1 MPLELVLALLM
12 DTGVRETAAP
22 RHYPHFDTTGV
33 VTFPFDDAHLLDPSH
48 HDAGAV
54 WVSPNARPGMHLPL
68 YIYLH
73 GLNRARILRRWMH
86 GSHWDMRTIVGPM
99 VMEGLVGPI
108 AVAVPA
114 TTGDSAQAAA
124 TIYPRFDVAD
134 FVERADRALAPQGF
148 HIDRRRVIFSSHS
161 ASGCQSGNGL
171 YAAVGS
177 PAVSTIFDIDCCMD
191 GRFGRILATAPPWQ
205 QVIAVY
211 QDYMWNNGRN
221 YDSFTA
227 AFLRFSALSPGAM
240 NRVLE
245 HYTMAGI
252 DVHNDIVPVTL
263 RRWLPA
269 LVPPSPRTP
278 ASLPAR

>member
-12 DTGVRETAAP
+12 DAGVRESAAP
-22 RHYPHFDTTGV
+22 RHYPHFDMTGV
-33 VTFPFDDAHLLDPSH
+33 VTFPFDDVHLLDRAH

-54 WVSPNARPGMHLPL
+54 WVTPNARPGARLPL

-73 GLNRARILRRWMH
+73 GLNRDRVLHRWMH

-99 VMEGLVGPI
+99 TMEGIVGPM
-108 AVAVPA
+108 AVVVVA

-124 TIYPRFDVAD
+124 TIYPRMNVPALVDS
-134 FVERADRALAPQGF
+134 ADRALGPSGF
-148 HIDRRRVIFSSHS
+148 HIDRSRVTFSSHS
-161 ASGCQSGNGL
+161 ASGCEMGNGL

-177 PAVSTIFDIDCCMD
+177 PAVQTVFDIDCCMD
-191 GRFGRILATAPPWQ
+191 ARFGRALATAPPWQ
-205 QVIAVY
+205 RVIAVY
-211 QDYMWNNGRN
+211 QDYMWRNGRSFE
-221 YDSFTA
+221 SFTST
-227 AFLRFSALSPGAM
+227 FTRLSSLSANPM

-269 LVPPSPRTP
+269 LVPPVPPTP
-278 ASLPAR
+278 ASLPVR